1 MLESMMNETDE
12 RFLIYFEDEEHI
24 VRRLGAAAI
33 SCWDQLPRPVR
44 AKLMIQAAKILDED
58 SATEFDAQL
67 KNFVK
72 QHTRKRRVGKR
83 SSDNPRNP
91 SLTFG

>member
-1 MLESMMNETDE
+1 MLESMMKEADE
-12 RFLIYFEDEEHI
+12 GYLIYFEDEEHI

-33 SCWDQLPRPVR
+33 SCWDQLPRPIR
-44 AKLMIQAAKILDED
+44 AKLMDQAAKILDEENA
-58 SATEFDAQL
+58 SEFNAQL

-72 QHTRKRRVGKR
+72 QHTRKKR
-83 SSDNPRNP
+83 AAKRASESSRNP

>member
-1 MLESMMNETDE
+1 MLESMLNEANE
-12 RFLIYFEDEEHI
+12 RYLIYFEDEEHI

-33 SCWDQLPRPVR
+33 SCWDQLPRPIR
-44 AKLMIQAAKILDED
+44 AKLMNQAAKILDEENA
-58 SATEFDAQL
+58 SEFDAQL

-72 QHTRKRRVGKR
+72 QHTRKRRTAKR
-83 SSDNPRNP
+83 SSHNPRNP